1 MRGCR
6 SVLLAVGL
14 LLLGGTSG
22 AAATPERPPRVVLTF
37 ADPAID
43 ESSGLVDAGPV
54 MHTVNDSGDGPRIY
68 TVDKRTGRTVATTTY
83 TSDEVVDVEALAP
96 GRRGGVWVGDTGD
109 NRAVR
114 PSVAVYRV
122 PVLGGRVGSRVG
134 STRFDLVYPDSA
146 HDAEALLVHPRT
158 GRLFVVT
165 KALLAGTVFR
175 APATLRSGRLN
186 RLTPVA
192 TAPGLVTDGAF
203 LPDGRHLVL
212 RDYRQASVYT
222 FPGFRLLRTVTLPPQ
237 NQGEGIAVSPAGEV
251 TISTEGAHSAV
262 QQVFLPALPDPTPK
276 SHPPGSDE
284 PALPGS
290 GNPALPDSENPAL
303 PDSENPASG
312 PGWAGGD
319 GAWFAAGLLA
329 LGAAGAI
336 YLRAA
341 RRRSPR
347 RS

>member
-6 SVLLAVGL
+6 SLPLAVGL
-14 LLLGGTSG
+14 LLLGGTSS
-22 AAATPERPPRVVLTF
+22 AAATPERPPRVLFSF

-54 MHTVNDSGDGPRIY
+54 VHTVNDSGDGPRIY

-122 PVLGGRVGSRVG
+122 PVLGDRVGSRVG

-158 GRLFVVT
+158 GRLFVVS

-175 APATLRSGRLN
+175 APATLRPGRLN
-186 RLTPVA
+186 RLTAVA
-192 TAPGLVTDGAF
+192 AAPGLVTDGAF

-237 NQGEGIAVSPAGEV
+237 DQGEGIAVSPAGEV

-262 QQVFLPALPDPTPK
+262 QQVFLPALPDPVPQND
-276 SHPPGSDE
+276 PPGSANPAPPGSVD
-284 PALPGS
+284 PALS
-290 GNPALPDSENPAL
+290 
-303 PDSENPASG
+303 DSENPASG

-329 LGAAGAI
+329 LGAAGAV

-347 RS
+347 RW